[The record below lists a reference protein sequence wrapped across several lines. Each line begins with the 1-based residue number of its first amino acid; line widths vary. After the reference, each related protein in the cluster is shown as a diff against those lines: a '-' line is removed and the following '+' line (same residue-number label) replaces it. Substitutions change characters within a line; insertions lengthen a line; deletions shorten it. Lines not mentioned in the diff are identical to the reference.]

1 MEASRQDR
9 LKEWEEQRRAAGF
22 QSLAWGAAEAAAVAA
37 RQPASRR
44 FVGGAFC
51 AGYGAA
57 ALSGRGD
64 GLCSP
69 PPELQPPASLPRRQ
83 ACWGLRGNLSD
94 QVHLGPWSFERTPGL
109 QSWGYSVYAP
119 RFCKR
124 RPRDCEEPAGQSEGG
139 FSSRSVC
146 PLLPHVGF

>member
-22 QSLAWGAAEAAAVAA
+22 QSLAWGAAEAAAA
-37 RQPASRR
+37 RQPAGFQALRR
-44 FVGGAFC
+44 RCFLCWLRRRRAER
-51 AGYGAA
+51 
-57 ALSGRGD
+57 GRD

-83 ACWGLRGNLSD
+83 ASSSGFTRKSIRPGALGALVLRADSWVAELGLLCVRSPFW
-94 QVHLGPWSFERTPGL
+94 Q
-109 QSWGYSVYAP
+109 
-119 RFCKR
+119 R
-124 RPRDCEEPAGQSEGG
+124 RPRDCGEPAGQSEGG